1 VIDAELVAIG
11 PNTVSAPYPI
21 FLGNEGAVGQWTG
34 PITDEI
40 TTTMDRG
47 TGIGATTTV
56 EVDRLTIVGGEEV
69 EKTTPTVITHAT
81 AGITITTGADR
92 EVTAG
97 VEIETEIVDVIER
110 DLIDRETDLVIGP
123 GRDRETGLGR
133 NRETD
138 PAKGPGIGPATG
150 PVIGRER
157 YHGIQRTGIAGG
169 VWSTGLGDPLGIA
182 EAAVQAIAE
191 RNARLEN
198 LEATLRAT
206 TKESGVAVAVLMRP
220 SRTTLLNP
228 LGGKNP
234 ESVEVAAEAM
244 AGAGRIGRRSAILAA
259 EAAQRVPAARPGSN

>member
-1 VIDAELVAIG
+1 VPLARARLLLHQVIDAELVAIG

-21 FLGNEGAVGQWTG
+21 FLGNEGAVGQWMG
-34 PITDEI
+34 PTTDGI

-81 AGITITTGADR
+81 ADITITTGADL

-138 PAKGPGIGPATG
+138 PAKGPGKGPATG
-150 PVIGRER
+150 RER
-157 YHGIQRTGIAGG
+157 YQGIEGTGIAGE
-169 VWSTGLGDPLGIA
+169 VTSTDLGDPLGI
-182 EAAVQAIAE
+182 AAVQAIAE
-191 RNARLEN
+191 RNEMLEN
-198 LEATLRAT
+198 LEAKLR
-206 TKESGVAVAVLMRP
+206 
-220 SRTTLLNP
+220 
-228 LGGKNP
+228 
-234 ESVEVAAEAM
+234 
-244 AGAGRIGRRSAILAA
+244 
-259 EAAQRVPAARPGSN
+259 